1 MISKI
6 NVFFNVI
13 AIEFALMEIIAV
25 ILGAIPSAFCYGVAW
40 FCVIC
45 WVVNAWINQ
54 YRLEKKDDELAKC
67 ENMLEYAMKKIDS
80 FRAN

>member
-6 NVFFNVI
+6 NMFFNII
-13 AIEFALMEIIAV
+13 AIAFALMEIIAV
-25 ILGAIPSAFCYGVAW
+25 VLGAIPSAFCFGGAW

-54 YRLEKKDDELAKC
+54 YRLEKKNDELEKC
-67 ENMLEYAMKKIDS
+67 EDMLEDTMKEIDKL
-80 FRAN
+80 RAN